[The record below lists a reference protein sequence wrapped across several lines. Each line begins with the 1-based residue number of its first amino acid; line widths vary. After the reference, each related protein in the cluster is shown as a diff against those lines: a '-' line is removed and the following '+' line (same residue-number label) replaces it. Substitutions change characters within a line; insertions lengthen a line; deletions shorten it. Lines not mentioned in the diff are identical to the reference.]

1 METATRVREAELL
14 DPNAEKILRGHIPPV
29 QRNEIAD
36 LLAPLCPQGQRAFAL
51 LITTVACGAGEEKI
65 PEVVRKVREF
75 SQSTLDGQLDETR
88 GSPEEHE
95 NLCFVGE
102 AYRHFEV
109 TPPWERVP

>member
-1 METATRVREAELL
+1 METVAQIRGAKPL
-14 DPNAEKILRGHIPPV
+14 NSGAEKILRDHIPPA
-29 QRNEIAD
+29 QRNEITD

-51 LITTVACGAGEEKI
+51 LITTVTCGAGEEEI
-65 PEVVRKVREF
+65 PEVIRKVQEF